1 MDGSNRA
8 GHGACNINIT
18 WSCVFTENEGE
29 RKPPFRHDPLCA
41 AAPPPTTHTT
51 CPSHSPVSPPGC
63 RFIFPCAPW
72 VVSGRERGSGT
83 NRQYALRDLPPNDLR
98 GDDAARAF
106 LRYRA
111 EGVDLRGNYLAITAV
126 LADHLENGKTLLSVV
141 GGLDDPKVRSSL
153 LLFERVTRGGWDDEM
168 NTVCMRALTA
178 AKQTSDP
185 DSE

>member
-1 MDGSNRA
+1 M
-8 GHGACNINIT
+8 
-18 WSCVFTENEGE
+18 
-29 RKPPFRHDPLCA
+29 L
-41 AAPPPTTHTT
+41 
-51 CPSHSPVSPPGC
+51 PPGGGRG

-83 NRQYALRDLPPNDLR
+83 NREYALRDLPPNDLR

-111 EGVDLRGNYLAITAV
+111 KGVDLRGNFLTITAA
-126 LADHLENGKTLLSVV
+126 LGDQLESGKTLLSVV

-153 LLFERVTRGGWDDEM
+153 LLFERVARGGWDDEI
-168 NTVCMRALTA
+168 NAVCARALKA
-178 AKQTSDP
+178 AKQKLDP

>member
-1 MDGSNRA
+1 M
-8 GHGACNINIT
+8 
-18 WSCVFTENEGE
+18 
-29 RKPPFRHDPLCA
+29 
-41 AAPPPTTHTT
+41 
-51 CPSHSPVSPPGC
+51 
-63 RFIFPCAPW
+63 
-72 VVSGRERGSGT
+72 VSGRERGSGT

-178 AKQTSDP
+178 AKQTPDP